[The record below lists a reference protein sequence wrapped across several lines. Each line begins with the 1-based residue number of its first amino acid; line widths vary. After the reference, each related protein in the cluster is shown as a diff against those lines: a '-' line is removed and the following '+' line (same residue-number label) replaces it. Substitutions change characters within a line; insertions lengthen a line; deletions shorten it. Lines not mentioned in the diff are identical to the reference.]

1 MPCRTRRRTRN
12 GENQQP
18 NGPGPTL
25 GPSLRQED
33 VTAAMDGEGSA
44 TRITAEHDVGN
55 REWEARCEGRAFRYP
70 LDRCASESTAARKA
84 LRERYHAEGLR
95 VKVDRLES
103 HKHHGRDLW
112 DFKARFHV
120 R

>member
-1 MPCRTRRRTRN
+1 MA
-12 GENQQP
+12 
-18 NGPGPTL
+18 
-25 GPSLRQED
+25 
-33 VTAAMDGEGSA
+33 VMDGEGSV
-44 TRITAEHDVGN
+44 TWITVEYDAGN

-70 LDRCASESTAARKA
+70 LDCCASESTAARKA
-84 LRERYHAEGLR
+84 LRERYHSEGLR
-95 VKVDRLES
+95 VIVDRLES

>member
-1 MPCRTRRRTRN
+1 MVRISNRTAPARRRGR
-12 GENQQP
+12 P
-18 NGPGPTL
+18 YWK
-25 GPSLRQED
+25 ED
-33 VTAAMDGEGSA
+33 VMAVMDGEGSV
-44 TRITAEHDVGN
+44 TWITVEYDIEN

-84 LRERYHAEGLR
+84 LRERYQSEGLR

-103 HKHHGRDLW
+103 HKHHGMDLW

>member
-1 MPCRTRRRTRN
+1 MA
-12 GENQQP
+12 
-18 NGPGPTL
+18 
-25 GPSLRQED
+25 
-33 VTAAMDGEGSA
+33 VMDGEGSV
-44 TRITAEHDVGN
+44 TWITVEYDVGN

-84 LRERYHAEGLR
+84 LHERYHSEGLR

-103 HKHHGRDLW
+103 HKHHGMDLW